1 MKIDSSDQSLILDSI
16 DSFLERDVRPHL
28 KHFESNDEYPQEM
41 ADKMAEMGLFGATIS
56 PEYGGLGLDAETYV
70 KIVERVAAIWMS
82 VSGIFNSHLIMCS
95 AVERF
100 GTDSM
105 KNDYAR

>member
-1 MKIDSSDQSLILDSI
+1 
-16 DSFLERDVRPHL
+16 
-28 KHFESNDEYPQEM
+28 M

-82 VSGIFNSHLIMCS
+82 VSGFSTRISSCVLRWS
-95 AVERF
+95 VL
-100 GTDSM
+100 GPTP
-105 KNDYAR
+105 